1 MSCEGGDGMNDLI
14 VQTILDELMKKSY
27 DWEFGGK
34 IVTIDDIKKV
44 LCNMYNV
51 DQYKI
56 IIREPKS

>member
-34 IVTIDDIKKV
+34 IVTIDDVKKV
-44 LCNMYNV
+44 LCNVYNV
-51 DQYKI
+51 EAYKI

>member
-1 MSCEGGDGMNDLI
+1 MNDLI

-34 IVTIDDIKKV
+34 IVTIDDVKKV
-44 LCNMYNV
+44 LCHMYNV
-51 DQYKI
+51 EQRKI